1 MDVRLFFV
9 RAEFLKGYY
18 LPITRVPDGIG
29 ATITILP
36 IGKAFVI
43 DLLHSHT
50 HGDIGFVLLLLRLWY
65 WSLTWRVT
73 VGLPEFFQGIVHMYS
88 HLSQQTSAHLP
99 VGRLKSWTNSDQTI
113 PDRIC
118 RSHGTGSMQPQ
129 SSFAQSQGQPAFEF
143 SDPTRG
149 YYSGFEHPIAM
160 GINDITLPS
169 SPVAMLPVW
178 DFLSGIMQETPN
190 GCYARN
196 GLSAQPHLLPS
207 DYNGRKATRGR
218 RRSSLVIYEL
228 SVTVTPATSVTRRP
242 S

>member
-1 MDVRLFFV
+1 
-9 RAEFLKGYY
+9 
-18 LPITRVPDGIG
+18 
-29 ATITILP
+29 
-36 IGKAFVI
+36 
-43 DLLHSHT
+43 
-50 HGDIGFVLLLLRLWY
+50 
-65 WSLTWRVT
+65 
-73 VGLPEFFQGIVHMYS
+73 
-88 HLSQQTSAHLP
+88 
-99 VGRLKSWTNSDQTI
+99 
-113 PDRIC
+113 
-118 RSHGTGSMQPQ
+118 MQPQ

-196 GLSAQPHLLPS
+196 GLCSPARCDIAIRPSGIHSHSTTAQPHLLPS

-218 RRSSLVIYEL
+218 RRSSSVIYEL